1 MMQSRGCFHFKS
13 GEPFKVMNG
22 DELGCSD
29 LHLAVQDTL
38 LVGQVIEDFQD
49 TTKMHRLQV
58 CYFWRRLPTI
68 FITYIPKFL
77 F

>member
-1 MMQSRGCFHFKS
+1 
-13 GEPFKVMNG
+13 MNG

-38 LVGQVIEDFQD
+38 LVGQVIEDFHSSE

-58 CYFWRRLPTI
+58 RN
-68 FITYIPKFL
+68 IPFSLYLCLLEKYK
-77 F
+77 

>member
-1 MMQSRGCFHFKS
+1 
-13 GEPFKVMNG
+13 MNG

-38 LVGQVIEDFQD
+38 LVGQVIEDFHSSE

-58 CYFWRRLPTI
+58 CNPPLPL
-68 FITYIPKFL
+68 YLHLLEKYK
-77 F
+77 